1 MKSKQMDRLSELFNY
16 DPSSVMAALICLI
29 LFWTLVT
36 VFAVLTRRLLLH
48 FSFRQVASFL
58 NSHCRNSTTWCQS
71 LHAWISEVCLSHALQ
86 LALLDSLA
94 TFEICACSMECWT
107 VRAAVGQTGLLIAIA
122 ANGIRGFLFTCGDAY
137 GNPCTPF
144 YRYLH
149 GRTSA
154 TWVGIT
160 WGMQI
165 IAAFFALHVAEMWW
179 SLHPTVYHSLR
190 HKLALEIS
198 DARFSSKPN
207 SIQSDLQVS
216 VWCGFLIETTGV
228 FVDFALATLF
238 ACVIDRWNVRHQNPV
253 LCSPVACSD
262 KLVSNRDANDQC
274 RTDHCSH
281 LTPSRL
287 QLWGSFALR
296 LCINLF
302 LTAQC
307 IGLTGLYVN
316 PANAFIQSWG
326 LGDVS
331 SLSHICVYWLGP
343 FCGVWLSVQF
353 ERWLA
358 GPVAETHSSL
368 IFQSFKVLR
377 STTATQTVQEA
388 AVLTETNSSTSSSLR
403 DLPQNVGPCGPSS
416 SKFDSHSVEHEN
428 SSDGFTNK
436 FGLLGLPI
444 S

>member
-1 MKSKQMDRLSELFNY
+1 MRF
-16 DPSSVMAALICLI
+16 
-29 LFWTLVT
+29 
-36 VFAVLTRRLLLH
+36 
-48 FSFRQVASFL
+48 FS
-58 NSHCRNSTTWCQS
+58 
-71 LHAWISEVCLSHALQ
+71 
-86 LALLDSLA
+86 
-94 TFEICACSMECWT
+94 
-107 VRAAVGQTGLLIAIA
+107 
-122 ANGIRGFLFTCGDAY
+122 
-137 GNPCTPF
+137 
-144 YRYLH
+144 YLH

-307 IGLTGLYVN
+307 ELMK
-316 PANAFIQSWG
+316 FIF
-326 LGDVS
+326 
-331 SLSHICVYWLGP
+331 VYL
-343 FCGVWLSVQF
+343 LSVF
-353 ERWLA
+353 IL
-358 GPVAETHSSL
+358 T
-368 IFQSFKVLR
+368 SF
-377 STTATQTVQEA
+377 S
-388 AVLTETNSSTSSSLR
+388 
-403 DLPQNVGPCGPSS
+403 
-416 SKFDSHSVEHEN
+416 
-428 SSDGFTNK
+428 
-436 FGLLGLPI
+436 
-444 S
+444 